1 MIRKLFATQKRRFL
15 ALVLLISVCL
25 TVAFTYP
32 FVLEW
37 PTAVPGEPSGDAYN
51 YAWSNWWFEK
61 ALFELGQSPA
71 EMDRIYYPIGAYHPK
86 AIAAIWAK
94 VVNVPLIHFLQ
105 ADPFFMYNLNLFV
118 ANILTLFFM
127 TWLCLELT
135 GSRGAALIG
144 GIIFTFSASR
154 INQVL
159 TGHLTQSMTYFYPLL
174 VLAIVRLWR
183 DPRLLRGLAFGL
195 ILGLAVLVDLLPLAF
210 FVGPIT
216 LTLLLFLLLSDR
228 RRFLSRAFLG
238 SLLAG
243 LVVTAAL
250 VIPFYYPLIS
260 AATDGE
266 LDWYDGV
273 GVVEFSADALAFII
287 PTPDHLLTR
296 SWPALQD
303 ASERI
308 YFFGLSQ
315 LEGTAYLGWLTSI
328 LALIGLVRYWETKAD
343 IKYWLTVTFASVLL
357 ALGPWLRVGGRI
369 ITVREQPLIM
379 PYAALLYFPFMS
391 WGRTPGRLGLTAIF
405 AISIL
410 AAYGVAFLLGRLT
423 SNRAKIALITG
434 FAGLILLD
442 SLMTFPWP
450 MNDFRMPA
458 FYESIAADQRSVAVL
473 DLPVEGYV
481 PAKYYMLYQ
490 MKHGHA
496 IVGGWRDRRSEA
508 VEEQMAE
515 YQALAGPGGDIN
527 TIAQAGIGYIV
538 LHKQFME
545 PGEVE
550 LLTAHL
556 DREIGKAMI
565 QNGQFVVYKLANV
578 AEIAPRPIPT
588 S

>member
-1 MIRKLFATQKRRFL
+1 MIDKLFSTKKRRFL

-25 TVAFTYP
+25 TAAFTYP

-37 PTAVPGEPSGDAYN
+37 PRAVPGEPSGDAYN

-94 VVNVPLIHFLQ
+94 VVNVPVLHYLQ
-105 ADPFFMYNLNLFV
+105 ADPFFMYNLNLFA
-118 ANILTLFFM
+118 ANVLTLFFM
-127 TWLCLELT
+127 TWLCFELT
-135 GSRGAALIG
+135 DSRGAALIG

-174 VLAIVRLWR
+174 VLAILRLWR
-183 DPRLLRGLAFGL
+183 EPRLLRGLVFGL
-195 ILGLAVLVDLLPLAF
+195 ILGLAVLLDLLPLAF

-216 LTLLLFLLLSDR
+216 ATLLLFLLLSDR

-243 LVVTAAL
+243 LVVSAAL

-266 LDWYDGV
+266 LEWYDGV

-287 PTPDHLLTR
+287 PTPEHLLAR
-296 SWPALQD
+296 LWPALQSI
-303 ASERI
+303 SEQI
-308 YFFGLSQ
+308 HHLGLSQ
-315 LEGTAYLGWLTSI
+315 LEGTVYLGWLTLI
-328 LALIGLVRYWETKAD
+328 LALIGLIRYWESKVD
-343 IKYWLTVTFASVLL
+343 IKYWLTVAFASVML

-379 PYAALLYFPFMS
+379 PYAGLLYLPFMS

-405 AISIL
+405 AIAIL
-410 AAYGVAFLLGRLT
+410 AAYGVAFLLGRLET
-423 SNRAKIALITG
+423 KRAKIVLIAG
-434 FAGLILLD
+434 LAGLIMLD
-442 SLMTFPWP
+442 SILAFPWP
-450 MNDFRMPA
+450 MNEFQVPA
-458 FYESIAADQRSVAVL
+458 FYESIAADERSVAVL

-496 IVGGWRDRRSEA
+496 IVGGWRDRRSEE

-527 TIAQAGIGYIV
+527 AIAQAGIGYIV

-545 PGEVE
+545 PDEVD
-550 LLTAHL
+550 LLTTHL
-556 DREIGKAMI
+556 EREIGKAVI
-565 QNGQFVVYKLANV
+565 QNGQFVVYRLANV